1 LAQPRNH
8 KKDKKQFAAF
18 CSSANRLLPKIH
30 FREVLNRGGQYT
42 KFYGQNYLFSRSFSM
57 KELNFEQMA
66 ALEGGGTH
74 CPGGRMENMS
84 LQQLLALHYDYIG
97 GECVIRNSRN
107 QIVC

>member
-1 LAQPRNH
+1 
-8 KKDKKQFAAF
+8 
-18 CSSANRLLPKIH
+18 
-30 FREVLNRGGQYT
+30 
-42 KFYGQNYLFSRSFSM
+42 M